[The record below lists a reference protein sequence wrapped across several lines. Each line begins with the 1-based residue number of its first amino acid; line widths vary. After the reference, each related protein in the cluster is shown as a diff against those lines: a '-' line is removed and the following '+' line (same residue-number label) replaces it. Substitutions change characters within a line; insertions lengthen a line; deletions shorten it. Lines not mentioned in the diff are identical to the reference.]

1 MPEFEPTGDL
11 VTDVQSAIDYGNVVY
26 ITYTDRKGNYSERN
40 VAPLEIRG
48 DRFYAADLGKM
59 ALRLFVLEGVDQYQI
74 LDDTFDKDS
83 LLLQ

>member
-1 MPEFEPTGDL
+1 MPNFTPTGD
-11 VTDVQSAIDYGNVVY
+11 VMTDVQLAIDNGNVVY

-59 ALRLFVLEGVDQYQI
+59 SLRLFVFEGVDQYQI
-74 LDDTFDKDS
+74 LDDVFDKDS
-83 LLLQ
+83 LSLA